1 MEEGN
6 YMRKYLQSGL
16 IVLLLTFMIPILS
29 SCGKK
34 EDYSKLKKE
43 LEVKY
48 DGNAK
53 VSVGSAYVGVEMH
66 HSTFL
71 PQRISFYYP
80 VANSIDLS
88 TDYWKRDT
96 TFIMAAG
103 LKIGNGKK
111 EWLGTEPC
119 TFTSTPYCVT
129 YQKSDEQ
136 KSVEVTYEFC
146 KDKPAMVITY
156 EITNTGKEKEQ
167 FEFYTQLQLSLKTCH
182 TYALED
188 SAVTS
193 FDKTGDAVL
202 ASFNDEGT
210 QHAMVFAA
218 NAGEKPVSFNTIGSL
233 NSSRTPNNEWW
244 YKHDGPL
251 KDQVMSKMN
260 PGIPAAKFQYKK
272 SLAPNE
278 KMKVVQIIGSCR
290 QNEGRE
296 MVEYLTKHYKDEV
309 KKYNE
314 YVLNKTFKD
323 GTLET
328 GDKVVDQ
335 TVNWAKAVL
344 AANQHY
350 INGEIVPMPCP
361 AEYNFFFTHDVLLTD
376 LAAVNFDLPRVKR
389 DLKFIVEHASKDKVI
404 PHAYYW
410 MDSAYVTEFA
420 NSDNWNNYWFI
431 IASASYLKHSGDKQL
446 VESIYPYLTKS
457 LENAMLT
464 KKPDDVMWSY
474 RPDWWDIGNN
484 FGPRVYMTIL
494 AAKALRD
501 YNFIS
506 TVIGKN
512 TEKLADY
519 DKLSDSMVKQVTSK
533 FWSDKYKY
541 LINYLHDGS
550 IDPHYYIG
558 SLLAADYGML
568 DSLHNDELIKTAT
581 NVLLDKKVGV
591 YTAFPM
597 DFIKYEKIL
606 GFGDEVG
613 APYYYFNG
621 GVWPQDNAWYAVAL
635 ARNGNKDQALDFIKK
650 TMTLNGIMN
659 GPNGQP
665 AMYEVRNADKN
676 NPAIYGTVDKPQ
688 FMWFGGWYLYSLYNI
703 YLTNENDWNICLNP
717 YLPEGQTSSAF
728 TLNANGLP
736 LLVKVTGHGKYIS
749 SIMYDNKPFQSAV
762 IPENLQHVKNVSVD
776 LGIPKTPYLA
786 STNSSLINCSYDAE
800 KKIMSLNLEAFA
812 GHENESII
820 ISPISLKEL
829 KINRKKTESSAR
841 ITKENNFYKITIISK
856 QDRNNETIEL
866 SF

>member
-1 MEEGN
+1 
-6 YMRKYLQSGL
+6 MRKYIKWVFS
-16 IVLLLTFMIPILS
+16 IILFAFFILFFS
-29 SCGKK
+29 SCGRSKN
-34 EDYSKLKKE
+34 YSDLKKE

-48 DGNAK
+48 NGNAK

-103 LKIGNGKK
+103 LKIGNDKK
-111 EWLGTEPC
+111 EWLGTE
-119 TFTSTPYCVT
+119 TYEFTSTPYCVT
-129 YQKSDEQ
+129 FHKSDSQKSID
-136 KSVEVTYEFC
+136 VTYEFC

-156 EITNTGKEKEQ
+156 EITNTGNETEQ

-188 SAVTS
+188 SAVTRY
-193 FDKTGDAVL
+193 DEKNNAII

-210 QHAMVFAA
+210 QHANLFVA
-218 NAGEKPVSFNTIGSL
+218 NAGEKPVSYNTVGSL
-233 NSSRTPNNEWW
+233 NSSRTPNNVWW
-244 YKHDGPL
+244 YTHNGKL
-251 KDQVMSKMN
+251 EDQIMSN
-260 PGIPAAKFQYKK
+260 LNRGIPAAKFQYKER
-272 SLAPNE
+272 LAP
-278 KMKVVQIIGSCR
+278 KKTMKVIQIVGSCR
-290 QNEGRE
+290 GNE
-296 MVEYLTKHYKDEV
+296 VDKIVDYLSKNYKKEV
-309 KKYNE
+309 SKYNE

-323 GTLET
+323 GVLYT
-328 GDKVVDQ
+328 GDKIIDHTVD
-335 TVNWAKAVL
+335 WAKAVL

-389 DLKFIVEHASKDKVI
+389 DLKFIVEHANKEKVI

-420 NSDNWNNYWFI
+420 NSDNWNNFWFI

-446 VESIYPYLTKS
+446 LEYLYPYLTKS
-457 LENAMLT
+457 LKNAMLT

-506 TVIGKN
+506 AVIGKN
-512 TEKLADY
+512 IDKLESY
-519 DKLSDSMVKQVTSK
+519 DKLSNNMVNQVTAK
-533 FWSDKYKY
+533 FWNDKYKY

-558 SLLAADYGML
+558 SLLAVDYGML
-568 DSLHNDELIKTAT
+568 DSLHSDELLQTAT
-581 NVLLDKKVGV
+581 NVLLDKNVGV
-591 YTAFPM
+591 YTAYPM
-597 DFIKYEKIL
+597 NFLKYEKIL
-606 GFGDEVG
+606 GYGDEVG

-635 ARNGNKDQALDFIKK
+635 ARNGNKDQALDFIKR
-650 TMTLNGIMN
+650 TMTLDGIMN

-676 NPAIYGTVDKPQ
+676 NPAVYGTVDKPQ

-717 YLPEGQTSSAF
+717 FLPEGQTSSAF
-728 TLNANGLP
+728 TLNANGYP
-736 LLVKVTGHGKYIS
+736 ILVKVTGHGKYIS
-749 SIMYDNKPFQSAV
+749 SILYDGKPFYSAV
-762 IPENLQHVKNVSVD
+762 IPANLKKVKNVKVV
-776 LGIPKTPYLA
+776 LGTPSNPYLL
-786 STNSSLINCSYDAE
+786 STNSSLVNCSYDAG
-800 KKIMSLNLEAFA
+800 KNIMNLNLSAFA
-812 GHENESII
+812 GHENQTTI
-820 ISPISLKEL
+820 ISPFALKEI
-829 KINRKKTESSAR
+829 KVNGKKSDTLPN
-841 ITKENNFYKITIISK
+841 ITIENNLYKIIIISK
-856 QDRNNETIEL
+856 QDQDHETIEL